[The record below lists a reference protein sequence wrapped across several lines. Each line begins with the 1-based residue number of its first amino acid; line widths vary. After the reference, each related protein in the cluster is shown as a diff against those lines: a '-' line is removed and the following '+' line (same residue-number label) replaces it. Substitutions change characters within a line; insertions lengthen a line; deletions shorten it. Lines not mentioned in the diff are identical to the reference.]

1 LKSNGI
7 LSNISSRMLNEDRGP
22 VLDDDEFFDTL
33 QNSKKSSQVVKE
45 SLEIAETTEIDIN
58 SIREGKSVYLL

>member
-1 LKSNGI
+1 MKSNGI

>member
-1 LKSNGI
+1 
-7 LSNISSRMLNEDRGP
+7 MLNEDRGP